1 MIQQK
6 KFLSTIT
13 LILLLGAT
21 LLTTGCGSITN
32 EVSAAAPNNSET
44 KSVED
49 RVPVEVAPVEMGD
62 ISLIFNYTGTLQPQK
77 RVNLVPKVAGEIEQL
92 LVEAGDEVKKGDPI
106 AIIND
111 DVYAA
116 QLKQAQAAL
125 TEANLNLQKMER
137 GTRPEQLAAAK
148 TALDIARA
156 ALLDVETIDDNERT
170 TAAANLASAQAA
182 LRLAQYEYDNVA
194 WAGQVGQLPQGLQLE
209 QATNAYEASLA
220 AYNLQT
226 NPGDAQLAQLESGVV
241 QAELNYTLA
250 QTPFEPID
258 FEIIKAKIQQAEAAV
273 EQAQLQL
280 DYATIK
286 APFDGVIAEL
296 YVTEGDVVGQSLLGV
311 IMSKETEVELNVEES
326 RIEQVHK
333 GQHVSLRVAAHPD
346 VEFPAVVT
354 NVAFAADSSTH
365 TFVVTV
371 TPLDEEG
378 LLRSGMYADTTL
390 LAEERENTPLVPITA
405 VIYVDNQSLVY
416 VVNEDGTVEQR
427 MVTTGL
433 SNTNQIEILS
443 GVRVGETVVTNGQ
456 VNLEDG
462 VKVEVMPAL

>member
-1 MIQQK
+1 MTQQK
-6 KFLSTIT
+6 KILSTLT
-13 LILLLGAT
+13 LILLLGMT
-21 LLTTGCGSITN
+21 LLTTGCGSITD
-32 EVSAAAPNNSET
+32 EAAAAMPNNNEPNV
-44 KSVED
+44 VED
-49 RVPVEVAPVEMGD
+49 RVPVETAPVEMGN

-77 RVNLVPKVAGEIEQL
+77 KVNLIPKVAGEIEQV
-92 LVEAGDEVKKGDPI
+92 LVEAGDEVKQGDPI

-116 QLKQAQAAL
+116 QLKQAQAGLA
-125 TEANLNLQKMER
+125 EANLNLQKMER

-156 ALLDVETIDDNERT
+156 ALLDVETIDDDERT

-182 LRLAQYEYDNVA
+182 VRLAQYEYDKVA
-194 WAGQVGQLPQGLQLE
+194 WAGQVGQLPQALQLE

-226 NPGDAQLAQLESGVV
+226 NPGDAQLAQLESAVV

-250 QTPFEPID
+250 KTPVEPID
-258 FEIIKAKIQQAEAAV
+258 FEIVKAKIQQVEAAV

-280 DYATIK
+280 DYATIR
-286 APFDGVIAEL
+286 APFDGVVAEL

-311 IMSKETEVELNVEES
+311 MMSKETEVELNVEES
-326 RIEQVHK
+326 RIEQIHK
-333 GQHVSLRVAAHPD
+333 GQHVSLRVAAHPGVD
-346 VEFPAVVT
+346 FPAVVT

-378 LLRSGMYADTTL
+378 VLRSGMYADTTL
-390 LAEERENTPLVPITA
+390 LAEERENTALVPVTA
-405 VIYVDNQSLVY
+405 VTYVDNQAIVY

-433 SNTNQIEILS
+433 SSANQIEILS
-443 GVRVGETVVTNGQ
+443 GVSAGEIVVINGQ

-462 VKVEVMPAL
+462 VKVEVMPVL

>member
-1 MIQQK
+1 MIQLK
-6 KFLSTIT
+6 KIMPAFILVLLLSTS
-13 LILLLGAT
+13 
-21 LLTTGCGSITN
+21 LLTTACGSIGG
-32 EVSAAAPNNSET
+32 EAAAAPPDNDET
-44 KSVED
+44 ALAEAK
-49 RVPVEVAPVEMGD
+49 VPVEVAPVEMGD
-62 ISLIFNYTGTLQPQK
+62 ISLIFNYTGNLQAQK
-77 RVNLVPKVAGEIEQL
+77 EVNIVPKVAGEIEQV

-106 AIIND
+106 AVVDD
-111 DVYAA
+111 DVYTA

-137 GTRPEQLAAAK
+137 GTRSEQLAAAK

-156 ALLDVETIDDNERT
+156 ALLDVEHIDDNERT
-170 TAAANLASAQAA
+170 TAAANLASAQSA
-182 LRLAQYEYDNVA
+182 LRLAQYEYDKIA
-194 WAGQVGQLPQGLQLE
+194 WAGQVGQTPQALQLE

-226 NPGDAQLAQLESGVV
+226 NPGDAQLAELEAGVV

-258 FEIIKAKIQQAEAAV
+258 FEIIGAKIQQAEAAV
-273 EQAQLQL
+273 ELAQLQL

-311 IMSKETEVELNVEES
+311 MVSKEVEVKLNVEES

-333 GQHVSLRVAAHPD
+333 GQHVSLRVAAHPG

-354 NVAFAADSSTH
+354 NVAFAADSNTH

-371 TPLDEEG
+371 TPLDEKG
-378 LLRSGMYADTTL
+378 LLRSGMYTDTTL

-405 VIYVDNQSLVY
+405 VTSVDNQSIVY

-427 MVTTGL
+427 TVTTGL
-433 SNTNQIEILS
+433 SNKNQIEILS
-443 GVRVGETVVTNGQ
+443 GVRAGETVVTNGQ

-462 VKVEVMPAL
+462 VKVEVMPVL